1 MPGAVPIDVLYAVM
15 TLGIGDSDVKE
26 LTQTHK
32 TSEGEPQ
39 IHTILP
45 TTFAFLLG
53 SGGGGGV

>member
-1 MPGAVPIDVLYAVM
+1 MPGAVLIDVLYAVM
-15 TLGIGDSDVKE
+15 TLGIRDRDVKE
-26 LTQTHK
+26 LSQTHK

-53 SGGGGGV
+53 GGGV